1 MQGLI
6 KKAKIVMYRIRISD
20 WLTSYMKVK
29 HGGRRIADIVV
40 LSPENNK
47 LEVCSRKTGL
57 I

>member
-20 WLTSYMKVK
+20 WLTSYMKAK

-40 LSPENNK
+40 FSPEK
-47 LEVCSRKTGL
+47 Q
-57 I
+57 